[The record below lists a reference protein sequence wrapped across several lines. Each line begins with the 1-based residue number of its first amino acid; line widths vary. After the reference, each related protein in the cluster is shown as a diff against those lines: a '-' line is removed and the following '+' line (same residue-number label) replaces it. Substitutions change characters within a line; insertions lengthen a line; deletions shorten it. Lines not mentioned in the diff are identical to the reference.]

1 MPAKNGRAKNLA
13 HQSFRH
19 TIAQD
24 GRFQAALK
32 QRLGSRPTLPFL
44 TQRGLGIFPL
54 KRKAAP
60 HHLAELALGFLLT
73 ALLARTLESRAGSVH
88 SQDWEFYAATA
99 CLYLVFA
106 FPAFVWR
113 YFWHGRNKE

>member
-1 MPAKNGRAKNLA
+1 MTAPMYALLLIALLA
-13 HQSFRH
+13 ANF
-19 TIAQD
+19 
-24 GRFQAALK
+24 
-32 QRLGSRPTLPFL
+32 PFL

-73 ALLARTLESRAGSVH
+73 ALLAHTLESRAGSVH